1 MSLLESPDT
10 YRQLDPS
17 GMLRH
22 LHQFPEQCQ
31 RAWHAATEFNYP
43 RDYLKVEK
51 VVIAGMGGSA
61 IGGDFV
67 RRLAM
72 LENTRPVWVHR
83 DYGLPPFVDRNTL
96 LIFSSYSGNT
106 EETLSCFDEALR
118 TQARKI
124 VLTTGGK
131 LKALAEKERVP
142 SLIIDYESPPRAAF
156 PHSFISL
163 LGIFHSLRLLDDKSA
178 DMKETL
184 TVMKRIED
192 GVSEKVPLDGNLAKQ
207 LAADLFGR
215 LAVIY
220 GAGLLS
226 EVALRWKGQINE
238 NSKAWAFHEV
248 FPELN
253 HNAVVGY
260 PLPAET
266 RQKAMVLLL
275 HSASLHPRTSL
286 RYEVTGELLATAGI
300 KHRQVESIG
309 HSALAQMIGM
319 VLLGDYVSFY
329 LAMLNRTD
337 PTPVPVIDTLKSR
350 LVQSE

>member
-1 MSLLESPDT
+1 MSILESPET
-10 YRQLDPS
+10 YRLLDPS

-22 LHQFPEQCQ
+22 LLLFPEQCQ
-31 RAWHAATEFNYP
+31 RAWHNATDFGYP
-43 RDYLKVEK
+43 KDYLKVDR
-51 VVIAGMGGSA
+51 VVISGMGGSA

-72 LENTRPVWVHR
+72 LENTLPVWVHR
-83 DYGLPPFVDRNTL
+83 DYGLPPHTDRNTL

-106 EETLSCFDEALR
+106 EETLSCFSDSLR
-118 TQARKI
+118 TQAKKI

-131 LKALAEKERVP
+131 LKALAEKERIPV
-142 SLIIDYESPPRAAF
+142 LTIDYEAPPRAAF
-156 PHSFISL
+156 SHSFVSL
-163 LGIFHSLRLLDDKSA
+163 LGIFHSLRFLQDKSA
-178 DMKETL
+178 DMKESL
-184 TVMKRIED
+184 SVLKRIED
-192 GVSEKVPLDGNLAKQ
+192 SVSERTPLESNPAKQ

-226 EVALRWKGQINE
+226 DVAFRWKTQINE

-260 PLPAET
+260 PLPVET
-266 RQKAMVLLL
+266 RQKVMVVLL
-275 HSASLHPRTSL
+275 HSASLHPRIST
-286 RYEVTGELLATAGI
+286 RYEVTGEILTKAGI
-300 KHRQVESIG
+300 KHKRIEATGRSP
-309 HSALAQMIGM
+309 LAQMIGL
-319 VLLGDYVSFY
+319 VLLGDYVSYY

-337 PTPVPVIDTLKSR
+337 PMPVAVIDTLKSR
-350 LVQSE
+350 LAQSE

>member
-1 MSLLESPDT
+1 MSILESPET

-17 GMLRH
+17 GMLGH
-22 LHQFPEQCQ
+22 LRQFPEQCQ
-31 RAWHAATEFNYP
+31 RAWHNATDFGYP
-43 RDYLKVEK
+43 RDYVKAEK

-61 IGGDFV
+61 IGADLV

-72 LENTRPVWVHR
+72 LENTVPVWVHR

-106 EETLSCFDEALR
+106 EETLSCFNDSIR
-118 TQARKI
+118 TQAKKM

-131 LKALAEKERVP
+131 LKALADKERIPV
-142 SLIIDYESPPRAAF
+142 LTIDYEAPPRAAF
-156 PHSFISL
+156 SHSFVSL
-163 LGIFHSLRLLDDKSA
+163 LGIFHSLRFLQDKSA
-178 DMKETL
+178 DMKESL
-184 TVMKRIED
+184 AVMKRIED
-192 GVSEKVPLDGNLAKQ
+192 SSSEKTPLDSNLAKQ

-226 EVALRWKGQINE
+226 DVAFRWKTQVNE

-266 RQKAMVLLL
+266 RQKIMVVLL
-275 HSASLHPRTSL
+275 HSASLHPRTSI
-286 RYEVTGELLATAGI
+286 RYQVTSEILSKAGI
-300 KHRQVESIG
+300 KHKRVEATGKSP
-309 HSALAQMIGM
+309 LAQMIGM

-337 PTPVPVIDTLKSR
+337 PMPVPVIDTLKSR
-350 LVQSE
+350 LAETP

>member
-1 MSLLESPDT
+1 MSILESPET
-10 YRQLDPS
+10 YRLLDPS

-22 LHQFPEQCQ
+22 LVQFPEECQ
-31 RAWHAATEFNYP
+31 RAWHNATDFGYP
-43 RDYLKVEK
+43 KDYLKVDK

-72 LENTRPVWVHR
+72 LENTLPVWVHR
-83 DYGLPPFVDRNTL
+83 DYGLPPYVDRNTL

-106 EETLSCFDEALR
+106 EETLSCFSDSLR

-131 LKALAEKERVP
+131 LKSLAEKERIPV
-142 SLIIDYESPPRAAF
+142 LTIDYEAPPRAAF
-156 PHSFISL
+156 SHSFVSL
-163 LGIFHSLRLLDDKSA
+163 LGIFHSLRFLQDKSA
-178 DMKETL
+178 DMQESL
-184 TVMKRIED
+184 AVMKRVED
-192 GVSEKVPLDGNLAKQ
+192 SVSERTPLDANPAKQ
-207 LAADLFGR
+207 LAADLYGR

-226 EVALRWKGQINE
+226 DVALRWKTQVNE

-260 PLPAET
+260 PFPDEQ
-266 RQKAMVLLL
+266 RHKVMVVLL
-275 HSASLHPRTSL
+275 HSASLHPRISTRYHVTSEIL
-286 RYEVTGELLATAGI
+286 TKAGI
-300 KHRQVESIG
+300 KHKRIEATGRSP
-309 HSALAQMIGM
+309 LAQMLGT
-319 VLLGDYVSFY
+319 VLLGDYVSYY
-329 LAMLNRTD
+329 LALLNRTD
-337 PTPVPVIDTLKSR
+337 PMPVPVIDTLKSR
-350 LVQSE
+350 LAQSE

>member
-1 MSLLESPDT
+1 MSILESPET
-10 YRQLDPS
+10 YRLLDPS

-22 LHQFPEQCQ
+22 LQQFPEQCQ
-31 RAWHAATEFNYP
+31 RAWHNAKDFGNP
-43 RDYLKVEK
+43 KDYLKVDK
-51 VVIAGMGGSA
+51 VVVAGMGGSA
-61 IGGDFV
+61 IGGDFI

-72 LENTRPVWVHR
+72 LENTLPVWVHR
-83 DYGLPPFVDRNTL
+83 DYGLPPYVDRNTL

-106 EETLSCFDEALR
+106 EETLSCFSESLR

-131 LKALAEKERVP
+131 LKTLAEKERIPV
-142 SLIIDYESPPRAAF
+142 LTIDYEAPPRAAF
-156 PHSFISL
+156 SHSFVSL
-163 LGIFHSLRLLDDKSA
+163 LGIFHSLRFLQDKSA
-178 DMKETL
+178 DMKESL
-184 TVMKRIED
+184 AVMKRIED
-192 GVSEKVPLDGNLAKQ
+192 SVSERTPLDANPAKQ
-207 LAADLFGR
+207 LAADLYGR

-226 EVALRWKGQINE
+226 DVALRWKTQVNE

-260 PLPAET
+260 PFPDEQ
-266 RQKAMVLLL
+266 RHKVMVVLL
-275 HSASLHPRTSL
+275 HSASLHPRIST
-286 RYEVTGELLATAGI
+286 RYHVTGEILTKAGVKHKRIEATG
-300 KHRQVESIG
+300 RSP
-309 HSALAQMIGM
+309 LAQMIGL

-337 PTPVPVIDTLKSR
+337 PMPVPVIDTLKSR
-350 LVQSE
+350 LAQSD

>member
-1 MSLLESPDT
+1 MSILESPET
-10 YRQLDPS
+10 YRLLDPS

-22 LHQFPEQCQ
+22 LVQFPEQCQ
-31 RAWHAATEFNYP
+31 RAWHNATDFGYP
-43 RDYLKVEK
+43 KDYLKVDK

-61 IGGDFV
+61 IGGDFI

-72 LENTRPVWVHR
+72 LENTLPVWVHR
-83 DYGLPPFVDRNTL
+83 DYGLPPYVDRNTL

-106 EETLSCFDEALR
+106 EETLSCFSESLR

-131 LKALAEKERVP
+131 LKALAEKERIPV
-142 SLIIDYESPPRAAF
+142 LTIDYDAPPRAAF
-156 PHSFISL
+156 SHSFVTL
-163 LGIFHSLRLLDDKSA
+163 LGIFHSLRFLQDKSA
-178 DMKETL
+178 DMKESL
-184 TVMKRIED
+184 AVMKRIED
-192 GVSEKVPLDGNLAKQ
+192 NVSERTPLDANPAKQ
-207 LAADLFGR
+207 LAADLYGR

-226 EVALRWKGQINE
+226 DVALRWKTQVNE

-260 PLPAET
+260 LFPDEQ
-266 RQKAMVLLL
+266 RHKVMVVLL
-275 HSASLHPRTSL
+275 HSASLHPRTSI
-286 RYEVTGELLATAGI
+286 RYQVTSEILTKAGI
-300 KHRQVESIG
+300 KHKRIEATGRSP
-309 HSALAQMIGM
+309 LAQMIGM
-319 VLLGDYVSFY
+319 VLLGDYVSYY

-337 PTPVPVIDTLKSR
+337 PMPVPVIDTLKSR
-350 LVQSE
+350 LAQSE